1 MKFRKKQVGGFR
13 PICTG
18 SPSIGVVGG
27 FNLNKEKVN
36 YPIGA
41 IIPSASLA
49 EYDESSSRQVVVLK
63 ASRVVA
69 IDATD
74 TKKVSLQCDEF
85 LAPIF
90 MVGDHVAK
98 EDSGNFEDTSSITK
112 IINDRNGY
120 VIVLD
125 KAITGLKVGEALFE
139 VIEGTAEGEGKSP
152 AIFPIEHPQGITVGA
167 EPMGTYIGPDEVS
180 VDVAINSK
188 GEMYYKRRI
197 PPIPAKFIEGICLKG
212 NPNIQFTD
220 SY

>member
-36 YPIGA
+36 YPIDA

-85 LAPIF
+85 LSPIF
-90 MVGDHVAK
+90 MVGDHVA
-98 EDSGNFEDTSSITK
+98 
-112 IINDRNGY
+112 
-120 VIVLD
+120 
-125 KAITGLKVGEALFE
+125 
-139 VIEGTAEGEGKSP
+139 
-152 AIFPIEHPQGITVGA
+152 
-167 EPMGTYIGPDEVS
+167 
-180 VDVAINSK
+180 
-188 GEMYYKRRI
+188 RRI
-197 PPIPAKFIEGICLKG
+197 PVISKILQVLRKLLMTATGMLSCLIK
-212 NPNIQFTD
+212 Q
-220 SY
+220 